1 MDQEVYD
8 KIMGEITEFCKGCGS
23 SNCCPE
29 DECVLYKIEKI
40 CEEAVKPRGTYQCF
54 HCLARNSVVW
64 NSDYDFED
72 FGIAGDGIVHC
83 CTCSNC
89 GAEIQY
95 YIPINDEED
104 S

>member
-1 MDQEVYD
+1 MDQDVYD
-8 KIMGEITEFCKGCGS
+8 KIMLEVTNTCKECGS
-23 SNCCPE
+23 SDCCPE
-29 DECVLYKIEKI
+29 DECAMFRIEKI

-54 HCLARNSVVW
+54 HCLEPHSVVW

-72 FGIAGDGIVHC
+72 FGIAGEGIVHC

-95 YIPINDEED
+95 FISCDNEDEE
-104 S
+104 